1 MRRPTSTAS
10 SSRRASPS
18 TASSRRAPRSRS
30 VSWRSHRDWGWQH
43 ELGLPRPGVGAVP
56 GAFSPTRGR
65 GASQAAPAA
74 GTRRG
79 VPGSHRRSDGRLL
92 RGTRD
97 LSRGERGEVRA
108 GGRRRQHARRAR
120 AAHPDRG
127 RSRGPDR
134 RQRRRRRP
142 GGGRL
147 SRARRHRPFAA
158 RALCRTDPGWTRPP
172 AAARCCRVRDCG
184 HGVRRPRR
192 IQAGARRR
200 PPCRVRG
207 LGRPGAD
214 SRLSPGPVRLLA
226 ARLPVDVDRR
236 PARLAARRRSAPAPD
251 REARQPARRRRA
263 PAHRTGRRERR
274 DLAPDG
280 DPPDCPLD
288 DRAPGRRS
296 LANAHPRRMTHLSAE
311 RTDMRDEKSAIA
323 RGGVLAILALAL
335 LAAALTGCGVGNA
348 TDEEKINKTASTY
361 LSALADGDTAK
372 ACAQL
377 TSRAR
382 GERCEPAM
390 KERLPR
396 LDTDALKDAADG
408 SIDVDIDDDRA
419 TAGLSEPEGARFLL
433 AKVGAEW
440 RIDSG
445 YTLG

>member
-1 MRRPTSTAS
+1 
-10 SSRRASPS
+10 
-18 TASSRRAPRSRS
+18 
-30 VSWRSHRDWGWQH
+30 
-43 ELGLPRPGVGAVP
+43 
-56 GAFSPTRGR
+56 
-65 GASQAAPAA
+65 
-74 GTRRG
+74 
-79 VPGSHRRSDGRLL
+79 
-92 RGTRD
+92 
-97 LSRGERGEVRA
+97 
-108 GGRRRQHARRAR
+108 
-120 AAHPDRG
+120 
-127 RSRGPDR
+127 
-134 RQRRRRRP
+134 
-142 GGGRL
+142 
-147 SRARRHRPFAA
+147 
-158 RALCRTDPGWTRPP
+158 
-172 AAARCCRVRDCG
+172 
-184 HGVRRPRR
+184 
-192 IQAGARRR
+192 
-200 PPCRVRG
+200 
-207 LGRPGAD
+207 
-214 SRLSPGPVRLLA
+214 
-226 ARLPVDVDRR
+226 
-236 PARLAARRRSAPAPD
+236 
-251 REARQPARRRRA
+251 
-263 PAHRTGRRERR
+263 
-274 DLAPDG
+274 
-280 DPPDCPLD
+280 
-288 DRAPGRRS
+288 
-296 LANAHPRRMTHLSAE
+296 MTHLSAE